1 MSCTDTVNRDI
12 RPLVD
17 TPVPSR
23 LSRCLRFVCQLRP
36 GAFVTRRGVD
46 PQRQAGRLSDP
57 CGSDRRPVQ
66 DSPDRNTR
74 PPAGYFF
81 FLTTF
86 FVTFGQVTTGF
97 LPFRFTTVQA
107 FGVALA
113 TVMPTDTDRI
123 TLSAVKPDTCTV

>member
-1 MSCTDTVNRDI
+1 MAAGIPADNRPKTNTGLEWKSHESVPCLAPWFGTDATENRGNVE
-12 RPLVD
+12 RAA
-17 TPVPSR
+17 
-23 LSRCLRFVCQLRP
+23 C
-36 GAFVTRRGVD
+36 
-46 PQRQAGRLSDP
+46 
-57 CGSDRRPVQ
+57 
-66 DSPDRNTR
+66 R
-74 PPAGYFF
+74 PPRGLAGDPFKLPLTGRSRRFWRSYF

-86 FVTFGQVTTGF
+86 FFGQVTTGF